1 MGADRIVFSDIDGTF
16 LTPEHQVTVA
26 TADAVRQLLARG
38 IPFVLV
44 SARMPE
50 AILPITRALG
60 IDIPLVCYSGALALT
75 AAGEELLSRRMPL
88 PAVREALGIIAEA
101 FPALTVNY
109 YAGHHWYV
117 EARDARVQHEEEI
130 TSAAAK
136 VVPFARVLGRA
147 EQPHKLLLMGEEA
160 EIAAAEQ
167 ALAAR
172 LPACNVVRSS
182 PILLEIM
189 SREVTKAAGIEA
201 MLRAFSLTP
210 AQAISFGDN
219 YNDIP
224 MLSYT
229 GEGVAMGNAPEAVRQ
244 AASAVTLANT
254 EDGIAAYLKRQGLI
268 R

>member
-16 LTPEHQVTVA
+16 LTPEHQVTAA
-26 TADAVRQLLARG
+26 TADAVRQLLTRG

-88 PAVREALGIIAEA
+88 PAVREA

-130 TSAAAK
+130 TSAAAE
-136 VVPFARVLGRA
+136 VVHFARVLGRA

-268 R
+268 C

>member
-60 IDIPLVCYSGALALT
+60 I
-75 AAGEELLSRRMPL
+75 
-88 PAVREALGIIAEA
+88 IAEA

-130 TSAAAK
+130 TGAAAEG
-136 VVPFARVLGRA
+136 VPFARVLGRA
-147 EQPHKLLLMGEEA
+147 EQPHKLLLMGE
-160 EIAAAEQ
+160 
-167 ALAAR
+167 
-172 LPACNVVRSS
+172 
-182 PILLEIM
+182 
-189 SREVTKAAGIEA
+189 VT
-201 MLRAFSLTP
+201 
-210 AQAISFGDN
+210 
-219 YNDIP
+219 
-224 MLSYT
+224 
-229 GEGVAMGNAPEAVRQ
+229 
-244 AASAVTLANT
+244 
-254 EDGIAAYLKRQGLI
+254 
-268 R
+268 

>member
-1 MGADRIVFSDIDGTF
+1 MKDLIYCQR
-16 LTPEHQVTVA
+16 
-26 TADAVRQLLARG
+26 
-38 IPFVLV
+38 
-44 SARMPE
+44 
-50 AILPITRALG
+50 
-60 IDIPLVCYSGALALT
+60 DIPKEKWRYGLRS
-75 AAGEELLSRRMPL
+75 
-88 PAVREALGIIAEA
+88 
-101 FPALTVNY
+101 
-109 YAGHHWYV
+109 
-117 EARDARVQHEEEI
+117 
-130 TSAAAK
+130 SAAVGCGWIATYN
-136 VVPFARVLGRA
+136 ALR
-147 EQPHKLLLMGEEA
+147 LMGEEA

-254 EDGIAAYLKRQGLI
+254 EDGSAAYLKRQGLI